1 VYQRIISLFCCLV
14 LMFSVCVFRI
24 YYVGASDHLATAAQ
38 VQGRYTLEVAHS
50 RGGIYDRNFHP
61 LVNYSHR
68 YVASVLPTPQAAA
81 ELLRVM
87 PEEERESVVNRLSG
101 GLPFVLE
108 VPTNDIYAVGIDV
121 FRVPN
126 RYGSVQLA
134 PHLVGY
140 LGDGG
145 RRGVFGIERAYDSLL
160 DEAGATFQAKYQV
173 DATGRTM
180 EGGGVEIFRTNEDAA
195 AGVVLTLDREL
206 QLLVQNALAQG
217 CDKGAAVVLD
227 IATGEI
233 LALASLP
240 VFDQN
245 DIATSLESTD
255 APFINRALCG
265 YNIGSVF
272 KLAVASAALESG
284 ISPSYSYVC
293 QGSIDVGGQVFRC
306 NNHAIHG
313 SLSMGKALEV
323 SCNTYFIHLAQ
334 RIDPGFLLAVCR
346 HFGLGESTEL
356 APGLIAQSGN
366 LPTLKELSS
375 PAALANFSFGQG
387 SSLATPLQIARIVS
401 VIGNDGAA
409 VTPSLVQGFTQDG
422 QTFSERTP
430 SYASS
435 QVLSPKTARKMQEL
449 MVGVVEDGS
458 GRTARP
464 MVGSAGG
471 KTSSAQTGVIT
482 GEGEDAKEIVHAWFA
497 GFYPSQHPRYSVV
510 VFVEG
515 GESGERVAAPIFKQI
530 ADGIAAMDHI
540 PRDLPVAESS
550 IVAY

>member
-1 VYQRIISLFCCLV
+1 MYKRIISLFCCLV
-14 LMFSVCVFRI
+14 LMFSICVFRV

-38 VQGRYTLEVAHS
+38 VQGRYTLDVADS
-50 RGGIYDRNFHP
+50 RGGIYDRNFRP
-61 LVNYSHR
+61 LVNDTHR

-87 PEEERESVVNRLSG
+87 PEEERESVISRLSG

-121 FRVPN
+121 FQVPN
-126 RYGSVQLA
+126 RYTSSQPA

-145 RRGVFGIERAYDSLL
+145 RRGVFGIERSYDSLL
-160 DEAGATFQAKYQV
+160 EEAGATFQAKYQV

-180 EGGGVEIFRTNEDAA
+180 EGGGVEIFRENESSA

-206 QLLVQNALAQG
+206 QLLTQNALAQG
-217 CDKGAAVVLD
+217 CEKGAALVLD
-227 IATGEI
+227 IAMGEI
-233 LALASLP
+233 LAMASLP
-240 VFDQN
+240 AFDPN
-245 DIATSLESTD
+245 NVAASLQSTD
-255 APFINRALCG
+255 APFINRALSG

-272 KLAVASAALESG
+272 KLAVACAALEGG
-284 ISPSYSYVC
+284 ISASYPYVC
-293 QGSIDVGGQVFRC
+293 QGFIDVEGQVFRC
-306 NNHAIHG
+306 NNHAVHG
-313 SLSMGKALEV
+313 PLSMAKALEV

-334 RIDPGFLLAVCR
+334 QMDPGFLLAVCR
-346 HFGLGESTEL
+346 HLGLGEESEL
-356 APGLIAQSGN
+356 APGLTAQAGN

-401 VIGNDGAA
+401 IIGNDGAA
-409 VTPSLVQGFTQDG
+409 ITPSLVRGFTQDG
-422 QTFSERTP
+422 LSFSERAP
-430 SYASS
+430 NYAGS
-435 QVLSPKTARKMQEL
+435 QVLSLQTARKMQEL

-464 MVGSAGG
+464 LVGSAGG
-471 KTSSAQTGVIT
+471 KTSSAQTGFVT
-482 GEGEDAKEIVHAWFA
+482 GEGKEAKEIVHAWFA
-497 GFYPSQHPRYSVV
+497 GFYPAQQPRYSIV

-530 ADGIAAMDHI
+530 ADGIAAKNPI
-540 PRDLPVAESS
+540 S
-550 IVAY
+550 